1 MGFSLEE
8 DRKSSEVFSS
18 EQYNLEGLSVQS
30 HMQMMANNCH
40 RFCISEK
47 LLVVIKRTHKYM
59 AMMLN
64 GTITQ
69 LPNIWYCPMSLV
81 FILC

>member
-1 MGFSLEE
+1 
-8 DRKSSEVFSS
+8 
-18 EQYNLEGLSVQS
+18 
-30 HMQMMANNCH
+30 MANNCH
-40 RFCISEK
+40 HFCISEK
-47 LLVVIKRTHKYM
+47 LLAVIKRTHKYT